1 MSSVRSTTSQRTNA
15 EAVPSVVGWCARR
28 GALCVALAAIV
39 VYLNALPNGFTYDDV
54 PVIIENPATD
64 PEAPWWEP
72 WRRTWWSLG
81 EWAGDADRPYRPLT
95 VQTFALE
102 RRLFG
107 DHPLPFHA
115 ANVLLHAA
123 ISVAVWWLARRLGAS
138 ALAGLLAGVL
148 FAVHPIHTEA
158 VTNIVGRAE
167 LMSIGGMLLAV
178 RLYDGYLRR
187 GAPVG
192 ESRGLKPAARW
203 ILFWSGVLLASA
215 AAIFSKERGVAVV
228 AILAAWHLWSQLE
241 LRRAARSPALAGEP
255 PVAPRAKQRP
265 SRASLWYSWL
275 KPAVPALAVVVVYL
289 FLRVEISGTL
299 FFAGDR
305 YGPDNPLR
313 EADALARV
321 LTPFALLGRYLWL
334 VIVPARLLCN
344 YSVNVLQSTESLLDP
359 FFITGIVFV
368 VIVAVVAVKRFRS
381 EPAWLLLVFC
391 FAATYFLASNSVI
404 LLETLFAERWFYGP
418 AVWLCVAV
426 GLMFDRVAA
435 RRRKSAQARPAVVTF
450 CIGAVLAGLA
460 GRSMLRNAEWADN
473 DTLFGSDLARMEPG
487 RRSSHLC
494 YLVGAGHRVKAE
506 RALARG
512 ELKIASNELAQAEAL
527 LLEAATIFPD
537 YPDYYRAL
545 GQTYLVMN
553 QPDEAV
559 RWLEKAWLLQR
570 RDITIQRLLETA
582 RSRRRGIDLPAALQA
597 ARQAAQDQPDDADMV
612 RRWAQ
617 LAEKIDLRQAADAYR
632 RLTELAPDEVTSWTG
647 LAYALAG
654 SGRVGEAATAYR
666 NILNRWPANWEAH
679 ANLAMLL
686 MNSADRQHYEPAQA
700 IEHARRAVTL
710 NPDSIQ
716 VRINLAEVLAHC
728 GQIEEAAEMFET
740 LADQAPA
747 GSEQEKQYRK
757 QADSLRGRN

>member
-1 MSSVRSTTSQRTNA
+1 M
-15 EAVPSVVGWCARR
+15 PSVVGWCARR
-28 GALCVALAAIV
+28 GALCVGLAAIV

-54 PVIIENPATD
+54 PVIVENPATD
-64 PEAPWWEP
+64 PAAPWWEP

-107 DHPLPFHA
+107 DRPLPFHA
-115 ANVLLHAA
+115 VNVLLHGA

-138 ALAGLLAGVL
+138 ALAGLLAGML

-158 VTNIVGRAE
+158 VANIVGRAE
-167 LMSIGGMLLAV
+167 LMSIGGMLLAIWF
-178 RLYDGYLRR
+178 YDRR
-187 GAPVG
+187 IRHGAPSG
-192 ESRGLKPAARW
+192 SSRRLPTGRDSILPAARW
-203 ILFWSGVLLASA
+203 VFCWGGVLLASA

-228 AILAAWHLWSQLE
+228 AILAAWHLGSQVE
-241 LRRAARSPALAGEP
+241 FRRSARRPALAGKP
-255 PVAPRAKQRP
+255 PVAPRAQLRP
-265 SRASLWYSWL
+265 SRASLCCSWL
-275 KPAVPALAVVVVYL
+275 KPALPALAVVVVYL

-299 FFAGDR
+299 FFAGER

-344 YSVNVLQSTESLLDP
+344 YSVNVLEPTYSLLDP

-368 VIVAVVAVKRFRS
+368 AVVVVVAVRRFRS
-381 EPAWLLLVFC
+381 EPLWLLLVFC

-404 LLETLFAERWFYGP
+404 LLETMFAERWFYGP

-435 RRRKSAQARPAVVTF
+435 RRRKSAQARPALVTF

-460 GRSMLRNAEWADN
+460 GRSMLRNTEWVDN

-494 YLVGAGHRVKAE
+494 YLVGAGHRARGE

-512 ELKIASNELAQAEAL
+512 DLQAAGSEFAQAEAL
-527 LLEAATIFPD
+527 LLEAAAIFPD

-559 RWLEKAWLLQR
+559 RWLEMAWLHQR
-570 RDITIQRLLETA
+570 RDTTIQTLLETA
-582 RSRRRGIDLPAALQA
+582 RSRRRGVDLPAALQA
-597 ARQAAQDQPDDADMV
+597 ARQAAQNQPDDADMV
-612 RRWAQ
+612 RRWAE
-617 LAEKIDLRQAADAYR
+617 LAEKIDLLQAADAYR

-654 SGRVGEAATAYR
+654 SGRVGEAAAAYR

-686 MNSADRQHYEPAQA
+686 MNSADRRHYEPAQA

-740 LADQAPA
+740 FADQAPP

-757 QADSLRGRN
+757 QAASLRGRN

>member
-1 MSSVRSTTSQRTNA
+1 M
-15 EAVPSVVGWCARR
+15 
-28 GALCVALAAIV
+28 
-39 VYLNALPNGFTYDDV
+39 
-54 PVIIENPATD
+54 
-64 PEAPWWEP
+64 
-72 WRRTWWSLG
+72 
-81 EWAGDADRPYRPLT
+81 
-95 VQTFALE
+95 
-102 RRLFG
+102 
-107 DHPLPFHA
+107 
-115 ANVLLHAA
+115 
-123 ISVAVWWLARRLGAS
+123 
-138 ALAGLLAGVL
+138 
-148 FAVHPIHTEA
+148 
-158 VTNIVGRAE
+158 
-167 LMSIGGMLLAV
+167 
-178 RLYDGYLRR
+178 
-187 GAPVG
+187 
-192 ESRGLKPAARW
+192 
-203 ILFWSGVLLASA
+203 
-215 AAIFSKERGVAVV
+215 
-228 AILAAWHLWSQLE
+228 
-241 LRRAARSPALAGEP
+241 
-255 PVAPRAKQRP
+255 APRAKQRP

-494 YLVGAGHRVKAE
+494 YLVGDGHRARGE

-512 ELKIASNELAQAEAL
+512 DLKTAGQELAQAEAL
-527 LLEAATIFPD
+527 LLEAAAIFPD

-545 GQTYLVMN
+545 GQTYLAMN

-559 RWLEKAWLLQR
+559 RWLEKAWLHQR
-570 RDITIQRLLETA
+570 RDAAIQRLLETA
-582 RSRRRGIDLPAALQA
+582 RSRQRGIDLPAALQA
-597 ARQAAQDQPDDADMV
+597 ARQAAQDQPDDADTV
-612 RRWAQ
+612 RRWAE
-617 LAEKIDLRQAADAYR
+617 LAEKIDLLQATDAYR
-632 RLTELAPDEVTSWTG
+632 RLTELAPDDVTSWTG

-654 SGRVGEAATAYR
+654 SGRVGEAVAAYG
-666 NILNRWPANWEAH
+666 NILSRWPANWEAH
-679 ANLAMLL
+679 VNLAMLL

-700 IEHARRAVTL
+700 IEHARRAVAL
-710 NPDSIQ
+710 NPDAIQ
-716 VRINLAEVLAHC
+716 VRINLAEVLARC
-728 GQIEEAAEMFET
+728 GQTEEAANMFD
-740 LADQAPA
+740 LFADQAPA
-747 GSEQEKQYRK
+747 GSEQEKLYRK

>member
-15 EAVPSVVGWCARR
+15 DAVPSVVGWCARR

-54 PVIIENPATD
+54 PVIIQNAATD

-138 ALAGLLAGVL
+138 ALGGLLAGLL

-241 LRRAARSPALAGEP
+241 LRRAGRGPALAGEP
-255 PVAPRAKQRP
+255 PMAPRVP
-265 SRASLWYSWL
+265 RASLWHSWL
-275 KPAVPALAVVVVYL
+275 KPALPALAVVVVYL
-289 FLRVEISGTL
+289 LLRVEISGTL

-334 VIVPARLLCN
+334 MVFPARLLCN
-344 YSVNVLQSTESLLDP
+344 YSVNVLQPTDSLLDP

-368 VIVAVVAVKRFRS
+368 TVVVVVAVKRFRS
-381 EPAWLLLVFC
+381 EPLWLLLVFC

-418 AVWLCVAV
+418 AVWLCVVV
-426 GLMFDRVAA
+426 GLVFDRVAS
-435 RRRKSAQARPAVVTF
+435 RRRKSALARPAFVTF
-450 CIGAVLAGLA
+450 CIGAVLVGLA
-460 GRSMLRNAEWADN
+460 GRSMIRNLEWVDN
-473 DTLFGSDLARMEPG
+473 DTLFGTDLARMDPG
-487 RRSSHLC
+487 QRSSHLC
-494 YLVGAGHRVKAE
+494 YLVGGGHRARGE
-506 RALARG
+506 RALTLGDLKTAG
-512 ELKIASNELAQAEAL
+512 SELSQAEAL

-545 GQTYLVMN
+545 GQTYLAMN

-570 RDITIQRLLETA
+570 RDTTIQRLLETA
-582 RSRRRGIDLPAALQA
+582 RSRQRGVDLHAELQA
-597 ARQAAQDQPDDADMV
+597 ARQAAQNQPDDADTV
-612 RRWAQ
+612 RRWAE
-617 LAEKIDLRQAADAYR
+617 LAEKIDLPQAADAYR
-632 RLTELAPDEVTSWTG
+632 RLTELAPDDATSWTG

-654 SGRVGEAATAYR
+654 SGRVDEAVAAYQK
-666 NILNRWPANWEAH
+666 ILSRWSTNSEAH
-679 ANLAMLL
+679 ANLATLL
-686 MNSADRQHYEPAQA
+686 MNPADHRHYEPAQA
-700 IEHARRAVTL
+700 IEHARRAVAL
-710 NPDSIQ
+710 NPDAMQ
-716 VRINLAEVLAHC
+716 MRINLAEVLARC
-728 GQIEEAAEMFET
+728 GQIEEAADLFET
-740 LADQAPA
+740 FADQAPA
-747 GSEQEKQYRK
+747 GSEQEKLYRK
-757 QADSLRGRN
+757 RADSLGGRN